1 MKKIF
6 LLITVLFSTISQ
18 SQIVVDNNAPYNSPA
33 FLVDDILLG
42 GGVVLQTIL
51 PGRTFS
57 IRLV

>member
-42 GGVVLQTIL
+42 GGVVASNHTYQENLL
-51 PGRTFS
+51 N
-57 IRLV
+57 

>member
-42 GGVVLQTIL
+42 GGVVASNHTYRENLL
-51 PGRTFS
+51 N
-57 IRLV
+57 